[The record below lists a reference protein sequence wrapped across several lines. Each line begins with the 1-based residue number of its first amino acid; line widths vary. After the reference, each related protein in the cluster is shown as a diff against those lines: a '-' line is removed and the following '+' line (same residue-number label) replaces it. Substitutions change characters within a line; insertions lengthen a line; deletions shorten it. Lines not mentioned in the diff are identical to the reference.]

1 MIKTSTQNNK
11 ELYQCEVCGF
21 HYERKE
27 WAEQCEAWCKEHN
40 SCNLEITGN
49 AEENKKVEET
59 KTELVFVYNADSTL
73 FAVASDFVKKI
84 VAPNAQECNLC
95 KITYGALS
103 PNEEWSSFLATL
115 PQEKVFLHRDEF
127 RSLYPDKKGIALPAI
142 FIRQDGTLATLVTAD
157 KINNTKT
164 IGDLVALVTNALSKL
179 KSSIIWI

>member
-1 MIKTSTQNNK
+1 MTKTSIQNNK

-27 WAEQCEAWCKEHN
+27 WAEQCEAWCTKN
-40 SCNLEITGN
+40 KSCNLEITGN
-49 AEENKKVEET
+49 AEENKQMAET

-127 RSLYPDKKGIALPAI
+127 RSLYPDKRDLALPAI
-142 FIRQDGTLATLVTAD
+142 FTRQNGVLMELVAA
-157 KINNTKT
+157 KKVNGAKT
-164 IGDLVALVTNALSKL
+164 IGDIIALVTNALSES
-179 KSSIIWI
+179 KSAIMK

>member
-1 MIKTSTQNNK
+1 MTKTSTQNNK
-11 ELYQCEVCGF
+11 EVYQCEVCGF
-21 HYERKE
+21 HYESKE
-27 WAEQCEAWCKEHN
+27 LAEKCEAWCKEHN

-49 AEENKKVEET
+49 AEENKKVAET

-84 VAPNAQECNLC
+84 VAPSTQECNLC

-127 RSLYPDKKGIALPAI
+127 RSLYPDKKDFALPAI
-142 FIRQDGTLATLVTAD
+142 FERRNGVLTELVAAERV
-157 KINNTKT
+157 NGAKT
-164 IGDLVALVTNALSKL
+164 IGDIIALVANALSES
-179 KSSIIWI
+179 KSAIIK